1 MAERNEIKTIPYY
14 MIISKCSGMSLDI
27 MEGSA
32 RMFYPLNT
40 PLQHWSFEDRGNGC
54 VTIINRGTHQV
65 LDVDM
70 AGVDNGTPVHM
81 WQDINASNQLWM
93 LEPVGENTYR
103 IRAKHSRR
111 YLDITEQS
119 LNAGAHLNIWDATS
133 SDTQLWII
141 REVIEESKPD
151 SAAEAATAQ
160 PPAKRK
166 YTRRKTTETAPAKKR
181 KTRAPRGSRTKKT
194 VEPAAPSVEAPAEP
208 ISEVSTEMPAET
220 KE

>member
-14 MIISKCSGMSLDI
+14 MIISKCSGMSLDV

-93 LEPVGENTYR
+93 LEPAGENTYR

-111 YLDITEQS
+111 YLDIREQS
-119 LNAGAHLNIWDATS
+119 LNAGSQLNIWDATS

-141 REVIEESKPD
+141 REVIEESKPE
-151 SAAEAATAQ
+151 SPTEPAPAQ
-160 PPAKRK
+160 LPVKRK
-166 YTRRKTTETAPAKKR
+166 YTKRKAEATPAKSR
-181 KTRAPRGSRTKKT
+181 KPRAPKGSRTKKAA
-194 VEPAAPSVEAPAEP
+194 EPAAPSAEAPLET
-208 ISEVSTEMPAET
+208 ISEVSTEIPAET

>member
-14 MIISKCSGMSLDI
+14 MIISKCSGMSLDV

-81 WQDINASNQLWM
+81 WQDINASNQLWL
-93 LEPVGENTYR
+93 LEPAGENTYR

-141 REVIEESKPD
+141 REVIEESKTDP
-151 SAAEAATAQ
+151 AAEAAPAQ
-160 PPAKRK
+160 PPVKRK
-166 YTRRKTTETAPAKKR
+166 YTKRKTEAAPAKTR
-181 KTRAPRGSRTKKT
+181 KTRASKGSRTKKAA
-194 VEPAAPSVEAPAEP
+194 EPPVPSVEAPLET
-208 ISEVSTEMPAET
+208 ISEVSTEIPAET